1 MKVTSIISTVLLF
14 GASFAMETDELP
26 AVVASAT
33 EAKPLKAGVEAP
45 NAKLVN
51 LDGDETLLKD
61 VLKGKKTV
69 LIFYRGGWC
78 PYCNTY
84 LQELA
89 QMEAEIRNK
98 GFQII
103 AVSPDSPS
111 ELKKTM
117 DKVEPSYTILSDSSA
132 EAMRRFGVAFRLDDE
147 TFTMYRDR
155 FGIDLEASSGQQ
167 HHILPVPSVFVIDA
181 SGKITF
187 SHSNPDYKVRLS
199 GEELIKAIEKS

>member
-1 MKVTSIISTVLLF
+1 M
-14 GASFAMETDELP
+14 
-26 AVVASAT
+26 
-33 EAKPLKAGVEAP
+33 
-45 NAKLVN
+45 
-51 LDGDETLLKD
+51 
-61 VLKGKKTV
+61 GKKTV

-89 QMEAEIRNK
+89 QMEAEVRDM

-103 AVSPDSPS
+103 ALSPDTPD

-117 DKVEPSYTILSDSSA
+117 DKAETTYNLYSDSSA

-167 HHILPVPSVFVIDA
+167 HHILPVPAVFVIDA
-181 SGKITF
+181 AGMITF
-187 SHSNPDYKVRLS
+187 SHSNPDYKVRLR
-199 GEELIKAIEKS
+199 GEEFKAALKRS